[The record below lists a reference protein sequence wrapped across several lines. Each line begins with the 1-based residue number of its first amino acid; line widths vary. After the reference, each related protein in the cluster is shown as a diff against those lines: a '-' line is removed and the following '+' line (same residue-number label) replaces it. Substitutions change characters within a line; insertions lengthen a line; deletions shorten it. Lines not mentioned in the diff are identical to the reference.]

1 MLNGTAIACS
11 RAIIAVME
19 NFQREDGSI
28 AIPAALVRYCG
39 FDEIRRKKQ

>member
-19 NFQREDGSI
+19 NYQREDGSI
-28 AIPAALVRYCG
+28 AIPSALSRYCG
-39 FDEIRRKKQ
+39 FDEIRRK